1 MSDPFHQEYIS
12 LCMPHFL
19 PLIAIQRGFIVKVG
33 TRRFFLLIS
42 VVMAIVVVVI
52 VVVVIVAIVLVHHID
67 VTFFIGVAVVH
78 CNDGNR

>member
-1 MSDPFHQEYIS
+1 
-12 LCMPHFL
+12 MPHFL